1 MTGSLSPTAAAAD
14 VVSNAAGK
22 GAGVDK
28 LIQVSRFVDAVVD
41 FIRVYADRTYHGRE
55 EDILFRDL
63 EKKNLSDDDR
73 RVMNELL

>member
-1 MTGSLSPTAAAAD
+1 MYICEHPARLETGTIGMTGSLSPTAAAAD

-28 LIQVSRFVDAVVD
+28 LIQASRFVDAVVD

-55 EDILFRDL
+55 EDILFRDF
-63 EKKNLSDDDR
+63 
-73 RVMNELL
+73 